1 MKRLGVCAD
10 IQPAWF
16 HDDADAMK
24 YILGDKIMETFH
36 PYKSLFDAGVNANGG
51 SDHMVK
57 FDSYTS
63 TNFYNPFKA
72 MWSIITRKT
81 QWGTVIVPEEV
92 ISREQALRL
101 FTINN
106 AYGSF
111 EENIKGSIEPGKLAD
126 LVVISDDILNCPVD
140 RIKEIKAEMTM
151 VGGKIVYRSKSSE

>member
-1 MKRLGVCAD
+1 
-10 IQPAWF
+10 
-16 HDDADAMK
+16 
-24 YILGDKIMETFH
+24 
-36 PYKSLFDAGVNANGG
+36 
-51 SDHMVK
+51 MVK

-81 QWGTVIVPEEV
+81 QWGTVIVPEEA

-140 RIKEIKAEMTM
+140 RIKDIKAEMTM